1 MATKRSGTA
10 KGPTKRDVARL
21 VAFVL
26 WAIGRAEEE
35 IKEGA
40 AQGQVL
46 GFLVALARDGRKLV
60 GERE

>member
-35 IKEGA
+35 IA
-40 AQGQVL
+40 AGVQQGPVRS
-46 GFLVALARDGRKLV
+46 FLETLARDGRKLV
-60 GERE
+60 GGPQ